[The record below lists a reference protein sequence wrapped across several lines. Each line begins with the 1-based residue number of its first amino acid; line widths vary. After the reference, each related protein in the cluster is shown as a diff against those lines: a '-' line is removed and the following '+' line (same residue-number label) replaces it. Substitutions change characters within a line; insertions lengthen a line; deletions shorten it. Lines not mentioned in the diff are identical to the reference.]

1 MKHLIL
7 IIFLTFTYNQTF
19 AQEEGPKELT
29 TQKLQK
35 IRADIEKHIPDLKQ
49 SLSDLDFSSRQIEFA
64 IDTFRIERLAAERM
78 NIDYSTSGMNLAIN
92 ELTDSYDKLLN
103 KYYNKL
109 IKLLDPEDK
118 KVLLNAQK
126 AWLVFRD
133 SERIF
138 ISTMIKEKYSGGGTI
153 QSNIAADNYSQIVIH
168 RTIDI
173 FNYFN
178 SIDKNE

>member
-19 AQEEGPKELT
+19 AQEERPKELT
-29 TQKLQK
+29 PQKLQK
-35 IRADIEKHIPDLKQ
+35 IRADIEKQIPDLKQ
-49 SLSDLDFSSRQIEFA
+49 SLSDQDFSSRQIEFA

-78 NIDYSTSGMNLAIN
+78 NIDYSTSGMNFAIN

-138 ISTMIKEKYSGGGTI
+138 IRTMTKEKYSGGGTI
-153 QSNIAADNYSQIVIH
+153 QSNIASDRFSQLVIQ
-168 RTIDI
+168 RTKDI
-173 FNYFN
+173 FDYYDNTL
-178 SIDKNE
+178 KGE